1 MGIAVG
7 RLWDR
12 GVPWAGLVAGPGAWA
27 VNLQANYAA
36 VPWICAHRV
45 NFVPVLALTLAL
57 FALAGAFLSWRTWRV
72 ASADDA
78 TGSGGAPAHLLA
90 GISIMSGTLFALVI
104 LTQGAA
110 ALVLNGCER

>member
-1 MGIAVG
+1 MGVG
-7 RLWDR
+7 QPRLWDR
-12 GVPWAGLVAGPGAWA
+12 GVAWAGLAAGPGAWA
-27 VNLQANYAA
+27 VNLQGNYAA

-45 NFVPVLALTLAL
+45 NFVPLVALVLALVAI
-57 FALAGAFLSWRTWRV
+57 AGALLSWRAWRV
-72 ASADDA
+72 ASTGDE

-90 GISIMSGTLFALVI
+90 GISIMSGILFALVI